1 MDKLTREPLTKER
14 ELELK
19 LAMLRI
25 NYESEIIANKL
36 EFERRIR
43 ETNRKMNNMI
53 GYMSIGGL
61 IVSIVNFDLLA
72 SALTIVI
79 ADTIIKPKIE
89 VNDGSVKIIYEFSG
103 FTITE
108 LSTIFELEQCF
119 RLDFFV
125 EKVTLKIKHQIYNS
139 MSERYIVK

>member
-19 LAMLRI
+19 LAIIRI

-53 GYMSIGGL
+53 GYMAIGGL
-61 IVSIVNFDLLA
+61 IVSICFFIWMLVGVVN
-72 SALTIVI
+72 
-79 ADTIIKPKIE
+79 
-89 VNDGSVKIIYEFSG
+89 
-103 FTITE
+103 
-108 LSTIFELEQCF
+108 
-119 RLDFFV
+119 R
-125 EKVTLKIKHQIYNS
+125 
-139 MSERYIVK
+139 

>member
-1 MDKLTREPLTKER
+1 MDKLTRERLTKEQ

-61 IVSIVNFDLLA
+61 I
-72 SALTIVI
+72 LTICFFIWMLVGV
-79 ADTIIKPKIE
+79 
-89 VNDGSVKIIYEFSG
+89 VN
-103 FTITE
+103 
-108 LSTIFELEQCF
+108 
-119 RLDFFV
+119 R
-125 EKVTLKIKHQIYNS
+125 
-139 MSERYIVK
+139 

>member
-1 MDKLTREPLTKER
+1 M
-14 ELELK
+14 
-19 LAMLRI
+19 
-25 NYESEIIANKL
+25 SV
-36 EFERRIR
+36 RR
-43 ETNRKMNNMI
+43 
-53 GYMSIGGL
+53 
-61 IVSIVNFDLLA
+61 VNFDLLA

-103 FTITE
+103 FTIIE
-108 LSTIFELEQCF
+108 LSTIFEIEQCF

-139 MSERYIVK
+139 MSERYIVR

>member
-1 MDKLTREPLTKER
+1 MDKLTKGQLTKEQ

-61 IVSIVNFDLLA
+61 IVTICFFIWMLVGVVN
-72 SALTIVI
+72 
-79 ADTIIKPKIE
+79 
-89 VNDGSVKIIYEFSG
+89 
-103 FTITE
+103 
-108 LSTIFELEQCF
+108 
-119 RLDFFV
+119 R
-125 EKVTLKIKHQIYNS
+125 
-139 MSERYIVK
+139 

>member
-1 MDKLTREPLTKER
+1 MDKLTRERLTKEQ

-61 IVSIVNFDLLA
+61 IV
-72 SALTIVI
+72 TI
-79 ADTIIKPKIE
+79 
-89 VNDGSVKIIYEFSG
+89 
-103 FTITE
+103 
-108 LSTIFELEQCF
+108 CF
-119 RLDFFV
+119 F
-125 EKVTLKIKHQIYNS
+125 I
-139 MSERYIVK
+139 

>member
-19 LAMLRI
+19 LAILRI

-61 IVSIVNFDLLA
+61 IVSI
-72 SALTIVI
+72 
-79 ADTIIKPKIE
+79 
-89 VNDGSVKIIYEFSG
+89 
-103 FTITE
+103 
-108 LSTIFELEQCF
+108 C
-119 RLDFFV
+119 FFV
-125 EKVTLKIKHQIYNS
+125 WMLGVVN
-139 MSERYIVK
+139 R